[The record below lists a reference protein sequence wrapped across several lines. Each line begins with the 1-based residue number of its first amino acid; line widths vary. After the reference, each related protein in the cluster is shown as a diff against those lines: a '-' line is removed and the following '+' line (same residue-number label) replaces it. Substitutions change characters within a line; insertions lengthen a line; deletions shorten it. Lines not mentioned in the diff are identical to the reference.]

1 MATDFGFLVGA
12 AVFAAV
18 ILFLLGIRDVKARS
32 SWLEARLRSH
42 QEAGREEGWMS
53 SLQKKAAQAGLDIPA
68 SHIAI
73 AALVG
78 ALGGA
83 VAVLALTGKPLLGL
97 FGLLA
102 GIYAP
107 RAWVERRIR
116 GRALLFEEQLE
127 IILGQMAA
135 SLRAG
140 QSVQQAIEQAA
151 LSSVPPAREVLGKIV
166 HNLRSG
172 DNTMT
177 AIEKAGQSIKSR
189 DLEVIAAATGLHM
202 QVGGDLALVYD
213 QIADGIRDRR
223 AFRAQLGSITSEGR
237 LTANILA
244 LLPFVAVGGMRV
256 LQPDYMA
263 PLFNTTTGLV
273 LLFAASGL
281 ILVGWLV
288 IKKIIE
294 IEY

>member
-1 MATDFGFLVGA
+1 MVGA

-18 ILFLLGIRDVKARS
+18 LLFALGIRKVKAHS

-42 QEAGREEGWMS
+42 QEAGREEGWKS
-53 SLQKKAAQAGLDIPA
+53 SLQKKAAQAGFDIPA

-244 LLPFVAVGGMRV
+244 VLPFVAVGGMRV

-288 IKKIIE
+288 IKKIIS